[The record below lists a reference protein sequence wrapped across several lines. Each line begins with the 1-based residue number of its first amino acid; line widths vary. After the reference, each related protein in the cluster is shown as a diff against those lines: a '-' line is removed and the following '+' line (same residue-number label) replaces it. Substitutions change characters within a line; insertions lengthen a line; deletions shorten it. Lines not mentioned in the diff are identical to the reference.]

1 MRISVDIS
9 LYPLTQDYVEP
20 ILAFI
25 DQLETNPKLIVK
37 RNSLST
43 QVFGEYRDVMDMM
56 DSQIEQLFNQIPES
70 VFVLKMIGTDRAD
83 IVDK

>member
-9 LYPLTQDYVEP
+9 LYPLTEAYVEP
-20 ILAFI
+20 ILTFI
-25 DQLETNPKLIVK
+25 DKLEANDKLIVK

-43 QVFGEYRDVMDMM
+43 QVFGEYRDVMDTM
-56 DSQIEQLFNQIPES
+56 DSEIEAVFAALPHS

-83 IVDK
+83 VVDK

>member
-9 LYPLTQDYVEP
+9 LYPLTEQYVEP

-25 DQLETNPKLIVK
+25 DQLENNPKLVVK

-43 QVFGEYRDVMDMM
+43 QVFGEYQDVMAAMN
-56 DSQIEQLFNQIPES
+56 SQIEAVFAAMPHS
-70 VFVLKMIGTDRAD
+70 AFVLKMVGTDRAD
-83 IVDK
+83 VVDK

>member
-9 LYPLTQDYVEP
+9 LYPLTEGYVEP

-25 DQLETNPKLIVK
+25 AQLESNSKLIVK

-43 QVFGEYRDVMDMM
+43 QVFGEYRDVMDMLNKE
-56 DSQIEQLFNQIPES
+56 IEVVFDELPHS
-70 VFVLKMIGTDRAD
+70 VFTMKFIGTDRAD
-83 IVDK
+83 ILDL

>member
-9 LYPLTQDYVEP
+9 LYPLTEQYVEL

-25 DQLETNPKLIVK
+25 DQLENNPALIVK

-43 QVFGEYRDVMDMM
+43 QVFGEYADVMAAMT
-56 DSQIEQLFNQIPES
+56 SEIEAVFATMPHS
-70 VFVLKMIGTDRAD
+70 AFVLKLVGTDRAD
-83 IVDK
+83 VVDK

>member
-9 LYPLTQDYVEP
+9 LYPLTEQYVEP

-25 DQLETNPKLIVK
+25 DQLENNPKLVVK

-43 QVFGEYRDVMDMM
+43 QVFGEYQDVMAAMNNE
-56 DSQIEQLFNQIPES
+56 IEAVFAAMPHS
-70 VFVLKMIGTDRAD
+70 AFVLKMVGTDRAD
-83 IVDK
+83 VVDK

>member
-25 DQLETNPKLIVK
+25 DQLETNSKLIVK

-56 DSQIEQLFNQIPES
+56 DSQIEQLFSQIPES

-83 IVDK
+83 VIDK

>member
-9 LYPLTQDYVEP
+9 LYPLTEDYVEP

-25 DQLETNPKLIVK
+25 AQLESNSKLIVK

-43 QVFGEYRDVMDMM
+43 QVFGEYRDVMDMLNKE
-56 DSQIEQLFNQIPES
+56 IEVVFDELPHS
-70 VFVLKMIGTDRAD
+70 VFTMKFIGTDRAD
-83 IVDK
+83 IVDL

>member
-9 LYPLTQDYVEP
+9 LYPLTEDYVEP

-25 DQLETNPKLIVK
+25 AQLESNAKLIVK

-43 QVFGEYRDVMDMM
+43 QIFGEYRDVMDKEME
-56 DSQIEQLFNQIPES
+56 IVFKQLPHS
-70 VFVLKMIGTDRAD
+70 VFSVKFIGTDRAD
-83 IVDK
+83 VVDV